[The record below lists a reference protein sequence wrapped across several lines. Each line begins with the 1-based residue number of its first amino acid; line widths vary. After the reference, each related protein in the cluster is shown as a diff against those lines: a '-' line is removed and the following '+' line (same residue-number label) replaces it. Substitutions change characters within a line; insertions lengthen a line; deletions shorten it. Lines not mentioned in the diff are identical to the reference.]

1 MDAGDMR
8 GWLDDRLSQL
18 DWSNGVSKTDLV
30 LSVEDDEA
38 LRNLIGQYV
47 TEGHYQTKVDVLTVI
62 PEQAWQAAQ
71 GDTWRGGETYDMDE
85 MDSGFMESP
94 VVQDPPNQ
102 ESTAAPQAGSSRG
115 DQVRQRLASAAGS
128 ATAAARSGIGHA
140 PDLAPLVNAQARSLA
155 THPQETVSAL
165 SPRTIAVG
173 LSALNE
179 GLGQA
184 YNGQYTKAGRLAV
197 TGLVLSSLSGINT
210 PGSCATSSAST
221 SASAANP
228 VRSSSSS
235 GPRPTSTTSGTPGPT
250 RRMPMGSPSSAWD
263 AANGVSFRPLAE
275 PDFPMLSRWLRAEH
289 LRRWWFPAGDYPPA
303 GASVAWVAKHYG
315 PNVTGKDPTRCLVVC
330 VDGADI
336 GLIQTYRLDA
346 YPDHARRVLARSEE
360 AATTSGL
367 DLFIGEPTAL
377 HRGLGTMMLS
387 RFLDEVTFADPVI
400 QTCVI
405 DPEPENRAAIRA
417 YEKAGFRHVKTVLAA
432 DKSVASY
439 VMRVDR
445 SSR

>member
-128 ATAAARSGIGHA
+128 ATAAARSGINHA
-140 PDLAPLVNAQARSLA
+140 PDLAHLVNAQARSLV
-155 THPQETVSAL
+155 TPPQETVSAL
-165 SPRTIAVG
+165 SPRTLAVG

-184 YNGQYTKAGRLAV
+184 YNGQYTKAGRFAV

-210 PGSCATSSAST
+210 WLLRDVLGL
-221 SASAANP
+221 N
-228 VRSSSSS
+228 VRF
-235 GPRPTSTTSGTPGPT
+235 GRKPRPFFILLWAATYVYNLWDAWTNAPDADGES
-250 RRMPMGSPSSAWD
+250 SSAWD

-289 LRRWWFPAGDYPPA
+289 LRRWWFPAGDYPPE
-303 GASVAWVAKHYG
+303 GASAAWVAKHYG

-346 YPDHARRVLARSEE
+346 YPEHARRVLDNAEE
-360 AATTSGL
+360 AATISGL
-367 DLFIGEPTAL
+367 DIFIGEPDAL
-377 HRGLGTMMLS
+377 HRGLGTLILR
-387 RFLDEVTFADPVI
+387 RFLDEVTFADPAI
-400 QTCVI
+400 QACVI
-405 DPEPENRAAIRA
+405 DPEPENRPAIRA
-417 YEKAGFRHVKTVLAA
+417 YEKAGFRHVKTIPIGE
-432 DKSVASY
+432 KSVASY